1 VRFSNSVDSTDNELG
16 NVLSNK
22 LSKELSKELS
32 NELIKGMREVQRL
45 YQFSS
50 TANSI

>member
-22 LSKELSKELS
+22 LSNELS